1 MVIESSFLSL
11 HICLSSHRCQ
21 IACQELISN
30 FIISIILSLPLS
42 DKLTLSLLGEELGNE
57 DTLIDDKRQL
67 SDDDYNDLEEE
78 SDNEKLST
86 LLLDSILHPDVIAL
100 IRDKLVSRV
109 SEIADRQEA

>member
-1 MVIESSFLSL
+1 MIIDNRLLSL
-11 HICLSSHRCQ
+11 HICLSFHKCQ
-21 IACQELISN
+21 MACQELISN
-30 FIISIILSLPLS
+30 FVISIILSLPLS
-42 DKLTLSLLGEELGNE
+42 DKLFLSLLGEGLGNE
-57 DTLIDDKRQL
+57 DTLIDDKRQV
-67 SDDDYNDLEEE
+67 SDDDYDDLEEE